1 MGTLMAGEDGRDLS
15 VSKGNSRRGFF
26 FFSASRSRVS
36 PEVRLGLS
44 ARIKMPVRKSTISSW
59 EEKKKKSQT
68 IGQLIRKH
76 LLIILCVSCQL
87 HHDINGR

>member
-1 MGTLMAGEDGRDLS
+1 MVTPSLHPLKLHVREHRSYSSLIHDLTSDPEGEMGTLMAGDDGRDLS

-44 ARIKMPVRKSTISSW
+44 ARIKIPVRKSTISSW
-59 EEKKKKSQT
+59 K
-68 IGQLIRKH
+68 
-76 LLIILCVSCQL
+76 
-87 HHDINGR
+87 